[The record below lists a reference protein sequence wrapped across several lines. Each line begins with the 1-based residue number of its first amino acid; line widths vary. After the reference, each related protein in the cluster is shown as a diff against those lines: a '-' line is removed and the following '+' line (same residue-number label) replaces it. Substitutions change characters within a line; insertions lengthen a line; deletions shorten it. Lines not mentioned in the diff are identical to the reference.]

1 MYLRFC
7 AINRLMHYCHSF
19 HVKSFYLVLNALVI
33 VSVLKKQ
40 PKTHCFVIPV
50 QRMLKDKK
58 FTPPDIKSITLL
70 NVFLLKALG
79 NKIFISYFRKF
90 LQGECSKTTTWKLV
104 AEEKPLTS
112 DDWQKTE
119 FSMGSSHFQTQ
130 AWGGDD
136 CQIQSWS
143 FPTN

>member
-1 MYLRFC
+1 MRNQSSYALLSFLPRKVVLFSIKCLGYSFC
-7 AINRLMHYCHSF
+7 AE
-19 HVKSFYLVLNALVI
+19 
-33 VSVLKKQ
+33 KQ
-40 PKTHCFVIPV
+40 RKTHCFAIPV

-119 FSMGSSHFQTQ
+119 FSMGSSRFQTQ